1 MRTSPL
7 RPLRETPAGAAL
19 SAEFFNDI
27 INRIEDLVLQAQLQK
42 PIAGNNVQIDYTGNG
57 AVINAV
63 TAG

>member
-1 MRTSPL
+1 M
-7 RPLRETPAGAAL
+7 AL

>member
-7 RPLRETPAGAAL
+7 RPIRETPAGVAL

-27 INRIEDLVLQAQLQK
+27 ITRVEDLVLQAQLQK
-42 PIAGNNVQIDYTGNG
+42 PIAGNNVQIDYTANG

-63 TAG
+63 TEG

>member
-7 RPLRETPAGAAL
+7 RPLRETPAGVAL

>member
-7 RPLRETPAGAAL
+7 RPLRETPAGVAL

-63 TAG
+63 TDE